1 MLPEDKGNIRA
12 AIERSIEE
20 SMKRLQRDHVDLLQ
34 LHNPISSEGRP
45 SDLHPDAV
53 LGAVVP
59 TFEKLKRAGKVRF
72 VGITAIGDT
81 ASLHAVVES
90 GAFDTAQIVYNLL
103 NPSAAG
109 PLPEG
114 FPSQDYDQLLVKA
127 AAADM
132 GTIIIRVLAGGAL
145 SGEEIRHP
153 LGMQDVTPISS
164 GVDYLADVV
173 RARGFDP
180 VVPLAG
186 AADKV
191 ELAIRYVA
199 SRKEVSTLQVGM
211 ATPEQFEGAAAA
223 VSKGALSTVAL
234 ERIAELQSAMTL

>member
-1 MLPEDKGNIRA
+1 
-12 AIERSIEE
+12 
-20 SMKRLQRDHVDLLQ
+20 
-34 LHNPISSEGRP
+34 
-45 SDLHPDAV
+45 
-53 LGAVVP
+53 VV
-59 TFEKLKRAGKVRF
+59 G
-72 VGITAIGDT
+72 
-81 ASLHAVVES
+81 S

-109 PLPEG
+109 PLPKG
-114 FPSQDYDQLLVKA
+114 FPAQDYDQLLVKA

-145 SGEEIRHP
+145 SGEETRHP

-164 GVDYLADVV
+164 GADYRTDVV
-173 RARGFDP
+173 RARSFDP

-199 SRKEVSTLQVGM
+199 SHKDVSTLQVGM
-211 ATPEQFEGAAAA
+211 ATPEQFEGAATA
-223 VSKGALSTVAL
+223 VSKGPLSTVAL
-234 ERIAELQSAMTL
+234 ERIAELQSAMTG